1 MKNNFKTR
9 TQKIFNLIKYS
20 HKKAITN
27 LIFIEKNKS
36 FTFKQEDETVL
47 YIIKNT
53 DLDDLDSEFKSN

>member
-1 MKNNFKTR
+1 MKNNFKTH

-20 HKKAITN
+20 QKKAITN

-47 YIIKNT
+47 YIYQ
-53 DLDDLDSEFKSN
+53 EHRFR

>member
-1 MKNNFKTR
+1 MKNNFKTH

-36 FTFKQEDETVL
+36 FTFKQEDGTVL
-47 YIIKNT
+47 YIYQEHK
-53 DLDDLDSEFKSN
+53 FR